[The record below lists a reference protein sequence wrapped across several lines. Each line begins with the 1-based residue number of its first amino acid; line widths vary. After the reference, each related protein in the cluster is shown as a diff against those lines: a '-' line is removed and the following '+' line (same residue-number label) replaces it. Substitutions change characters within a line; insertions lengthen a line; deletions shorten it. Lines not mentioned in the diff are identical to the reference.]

1 MTSHAVDELVVL
13 QPSGDFLEGAASFLQ
28 KRDPEFRGR

>member
-1 MTSHAVDELVVL
+1 VL
-13 QPSGDFLEGAASFLQ
+13 FSSADFLEGAASFLQ